1 VKLPLSNVAKFSLFN
16 VFLYEPI
23 LIWLLLLFKS
33 IYELEILSSFI
44 SKGLLGSAKFSS
56 PPHILFYL

>member
-1 VKLPLSNVAKFSLFN
+1 VLLPLSIVAKFSLFK

-23 LIWLLLLFKS
+23 LIGLLLFRS
-33 IYELEILSSFI
+33 MYELEILSSFI
-44 SKGLLGSAKFSS
+44 SKGLLGPAKFSS